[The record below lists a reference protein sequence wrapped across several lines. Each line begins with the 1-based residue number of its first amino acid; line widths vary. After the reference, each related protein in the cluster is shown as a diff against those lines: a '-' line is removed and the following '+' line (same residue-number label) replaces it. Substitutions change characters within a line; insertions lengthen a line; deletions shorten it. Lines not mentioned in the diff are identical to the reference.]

1 MLNNIIKTDKKI
13 VMGASKIE
21 QFIYESLTWDR
32 LLDFFKQENSYLKTR
47 LSEVVDITVDK
58 DFLAYA
64 EQFQNKFILKDELI
78 DELQHDVNEQR
89 ERLTKN
95 KGSILNGEEKISKAQ
110 KKLRNEME
118 YFEKEFIGLKN
129 EFNRYLPTVV

>member
-1 MLNNIIKTDKKI
+1 MLNNILTTDKKNA
-13 VMGASKIE
+13 MSASKIE
-21 QFIYESLTWDR
+21 QFLYENLTWER

-78 DELQHDVNEQR
+78 DELQHDVHEQQD
-89 ERLTKN
+89 RLTKS
-95 KGSILNGEEKISKAQ
+95 KSSILISEEKINKTQ

-129 EFNRYLPTVV
+129 EFNRYLATVL

>member
-1 MLNNIIKTDKKI
+1 MLNNILTTDKKNA
-13 VMGASKIE
+13 MSASKIE
-21 QFIYESLTWDR
+21 QFLYENLTWER

-47 LSEVVDITVDK
+47 LSEVVDITGDK

-78 DELQHDVNEQR
+78 DELQHDVHEQQD
-89 ERLTKN
+89 RLDKI
-95 KGSILNGEEKISKAQ
+95 KSSILISEEKINKTQ

-118 YFEKEFIGLKN
+118 YFEREFIGLKN
-129 EFNRYLPTVV
+129 DFNKYLASVL